1 MKILFLFFLIISMIY
16 SQLGPTFQE
25 YNYAN
30 IILRNNIYL
39 KKFSDEVVDGR
50 VYQRILDE
58 YIYMGR
64 VKNGNIDGSWTEWH
78 ENGQKKIKSNY
89 INGNLDGYL
98 TIWNENGQRDSKS
111 YFFNGRLDSSWT
123 YYRNGNVKKEEIYKN
138 NIISNIKLFF
148 KNNSLFLRWK
158 F

>member
-1 MKILFLFFLIISMIY
+1 MIY

-50 VYQRILDE
+50 VYQNILDE

-64 VKNGNIDGSWTEWH
+64 VKNGNIDGSWIEWH
-78 ENGQKKIKSNY
+78 ENGQKKKL
-89 INGNLDGYL
+89 NLI
-98 TIWNENGQRDSKS
+98 T
-111 YFFNGRLDSSWT
+111 
-123 YYRNGNVKKEEIYKN
+123 
-138 NIISNIKLFF
+138 
-148 KNNSLFLRWK
+148 
-158 F
+158 

>member
-64 VKNGNIDGSWTEWH
+64 VKNGNIDGSWIEWH

-123 YYRNGNVKKEEIYKN
+123 YYRNGNIKKEEIYKN
-138 NIISNIKLFF
+138 NIISNIKLFL
-148 KNNSLFLRWK
+148 KTILF